1 VDGVKFI
8 LEVDMDRLE
17 GDAGKELG
25 RILRYWGGAMTQVEL
40 VAGAGQAL
48 YDSGY
53 REVGRWIITEE
64 PDA

>member
-1 VDGVKFI
+1 MKFI
-8 LEVDMDRLE
+8 LEVDMDRIE

-40 VAGAGQAL
+40 GAGASQAL

-53 REVGRWIITEE
+53 HEVGRWIITEE

>member
-1 VDGVKFI
+1 MERI
-8 LEVDMDRLE
+8 E

-40 VAGAGQAL
+40 GAGASQAL

-53 REVGRWIITEE
+53 HEVGRWIITEE

>member
-1 VDGVKFI
+1 
-8 LEVDMDRLE
+8 MDRLE

-40 VAGAGQAL
+40 GAGSTQAL

>member
-8 LEVDMDRLE
+8 LEVDMERLE

-25 RILRYWGGAMTQVEL
+25 RILRYWGGAMTQIEL
-40 VAGAGQAL
+40 GAGATQAL